1 MCEKVYIWNLAECAC
16 KNGKYLGSIFDKSV
30 NCDETTKSI
39 LTKTA

>member
-1 MCEKVYIWNLAECAC
+1 MCEKVYILNPAKCTCE
-16 KNGKYLGSIFDKSV
+16 NGKYLSSIFDKSV